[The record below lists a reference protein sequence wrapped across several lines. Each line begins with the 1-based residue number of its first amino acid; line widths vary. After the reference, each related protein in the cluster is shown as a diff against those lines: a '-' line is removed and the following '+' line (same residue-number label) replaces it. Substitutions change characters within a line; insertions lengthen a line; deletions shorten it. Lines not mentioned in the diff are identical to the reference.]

1 MNTVLILVTIQGL
14 LGAFDTLYHH
24 EYTEKLPWKESARKE
39 LMIHGIRNFF
49 YFVIFISLGWVEWHG
64 IYAYIFGAIF
74 CFELYLTLWDFVVED
89 QTRKLPATERIT
101 HTILTL
107 NYGLVLATFAPILY
121 EWSFTETAFVGVNHG
136 ILSWIATLYALGVLV
151 WTMRD
156 LLSAFRVKKR
166 DLPTMNLKKAGQR
179 FLITG
184 GSGFIGQKISQI
196 LINAGHDVTILSR
209 NHEKTAG
216 QLKGNFRLVSSLK
229 EVTQHF
235 DVIINLAGESISTK
249 RWSQKRKEALFES
262 RLSVTKQI
270 NEYIDRINEKP
281 ALLISGS
288 AVGIYGMSDESVFTE
303 QSTAEKECFSR
314 DLCLAWENEAL
325 KAKDKGV
332 RVVLVR
338 TGMVLGFDGGAL
350 PEMLVPFDLF
360 AGGKF
365 GTGQQWV
372 SWIHID
378 DFIGLVAHII
388 NHEMIDGPMN
398 ATAPTPVRNE
408 ELTKT
413 LAKVM
418 KRPAILAIPAFNL
431 ELLLGEMATEILLD
445 GQKVLPEK
453 ALESGYQFT
462 YATLE
467 PALQNIMGN

>member
-1 MNTVLILVTIQGL
+1 
-14 LGAFDTLYHH
+14 
-24 EYTEKLPWKESARKE
+24 
-39 LMIHGIRNFF
+39 
-49 YFVIFISLGWVEWHG
+49 
-64 IYAYIFGAIF
+64 
-74 CFELYLTLWDFVVED
+74 
-89 QTRKLPATERIT
+89 
-101 HTILTL
+101 
-107 NYGLVLATFAPILY
+107 
-121 EWSFTETAFVGVNHG
+121 
-136 ILSWIATLYALGVLV
+136 
-151 WTMRD
+151 
-156 LLSAFRVKKR
+156 
-166 DLPTMNLKKAGQR
+166 
-179 FLITG
+179 
-184 GSGFIGQKISQI
+184 
-196 LINAGHDVTILSR
+196 
-209 NHEKTAG
+209 
-216 QLKGNFRLVSSLK
+216 
-229 EVTQHF
+229 
-235 DVIINLAGESISTK
+235 
-249 RWSQKRKEALFES
+249 
-262 RLSVTKQI
+262 
-270 NEYIDRINEKP
+270 
-281 ALLISGS
+281 
-288 AVGIYGMSDESVFTE
+288 MSDESVFTE

-398 ATAPTPVRNE
+398 ATAPEPVRNE

-453 ALESGYQFT
+453 ALELLKHLGWRFLLDGT
-462 YATLE
+462 
-467 PALQNIMGN
+467 NVIH